1 METYVQEAEK
11 QIVTIVM
18 EVADKILPQHFI
30 DVPQVILPLV
40 RKALL
45 KVRDQSQIVIHV
57 CPESYDMVL
66 MAKAEFQS
74 LLEGNSVL
82 TVKSDESLAN
92 GDCVIE
98 TPNGTVDARLATQLE
113 LIKKSVQD
121 VMQ

>member
-1 METYVQEAEK
+1 
-11 QIVTIVM
+11 M
-18 EVADKILPQHFI
+18 EVADKILPQHFT

-40 RKALL
+40 RQAVL